1 MRELVSTPAESMKT
15 AQPGFI
21 KNKEGNNMWML
32 LGSTVATSF
41 LDSLNPSAIAQ
52 QMLLQAMVKNKR
64 HIWFFIGGIG
74 SANLIL
80 GLAVYYGIAAWVSA
94 LFSQA
99 VERYPQH
106 IYGAALGAGMICL
119 LAGFRLI
126 ARKKQSSEQCAGG
139 FRGESAGSAY
149 PAILVSLGGRLL
161 RD

>member
-1 MRELVSTPAESMKT
+1 
-15 AQPGFI
+15 
-21 KNKEGNNMWML
+21 MWML

-126 ARKKQSSEQCAGG
+126 ARKKRQAQNAQAASE
-139 FRGESAGSAY
+139 
-149 PAILVSLGGRLL
+149 V
-161 RD
+161 